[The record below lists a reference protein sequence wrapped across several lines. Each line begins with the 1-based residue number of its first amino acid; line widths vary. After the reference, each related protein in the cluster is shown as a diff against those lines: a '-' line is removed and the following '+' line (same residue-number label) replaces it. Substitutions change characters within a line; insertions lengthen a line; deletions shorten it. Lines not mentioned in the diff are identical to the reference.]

1 MILQILKIIGCLGT
15 IGTGLLAALRPSAV
29 PGFTG
34 LQTTGPRGITEIRSI
49 FGGLFIGVGAF
60 PLVVGAPTAYRML
73 GVMYLAI
80 AAVRLVSMLVDGSL
94 SESSN
99 IISLAVEVVFG
110 VVLVL

>member
-1 MILQILKIIGCLGT
+1 MILQILKIIGCIGT

-34 LQTTGPRGITEIRSI
+34 LETTGPRGVTEIRSI

-60 PLVVGAPTAYRML
+60 PLIVGVPATYRML
-73 GVMYLAI
+73 GVMYLVI
-80 AAVRLVSMLVDGSL
+80 GAVRLVSMLVDGSL
-94 SESSN
+94 SETSN
-99 IISLAVEVVFG
+99 IISLAVEIVFG

>member
-1 MILQILKIIGCLGT
+1 MILQILKVVGCIGT
-15 IGTGLLAALRPSAV
+15 IGTGLLAALRPSAL

-34 LQTTGPRGITEIRSI
+34 LETPGPRGVTEIRSI

-60 PLVVGAPTAYRML
+60 PLIVGVPATYHML

-80 AAVRLVSMLVDGSL
+80 GAVRLVSMLIDGSL

-99 IISLAVEVVFG
+99 IISLAVEIVFG